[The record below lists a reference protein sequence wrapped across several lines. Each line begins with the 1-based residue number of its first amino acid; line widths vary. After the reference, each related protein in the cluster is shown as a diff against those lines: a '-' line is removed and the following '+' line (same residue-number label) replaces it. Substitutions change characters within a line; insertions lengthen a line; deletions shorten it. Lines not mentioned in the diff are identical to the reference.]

1 GGPLVSTSFSTP
13 GQHVVRLRVT
23 AAGGLS
29 SLAARTI
36 EVVPARLPL
45 MRPFPIVRIVTTY
58 SASRLKLSLLSVQAS
73 PGAHIVVNC
82 KGRGC
87 PVKKQTRIAAS
98 GKVGAAPI
106 TFRRFER
113 SLRAGVVLEIRVFK
127 PGQIGKYTRLRTR
140 RGRRPVRFDACLP
153 PAATTPITCPS
164 S

>member
-1 GGPLVSTSFSTP
+1 MISTSFSTP
-13 GQHVVRLRVT
+13 GRHLVRLRVSD
-23 AAGGLS
+23 ASGLS

-58 SASRLKLSLLSVQAS
+58 SASRVKLSLLSVQAS
-73 PGAHIVVNC
+73 PGAHVVVRC

-87 PVKKQTRIAAS
+87 PVKTLTRIAAL
-98 GKVGAAPI
+98 GKLGAAPI

-127 PGQIGKYTRLRTR
+127 AGQIGKYTRLRLR
-140 RGRRPVRFDACLP
+140 RGKRPVRFDACLA
-153 PAATTPITCPS
+153 PAGTAPIACPS